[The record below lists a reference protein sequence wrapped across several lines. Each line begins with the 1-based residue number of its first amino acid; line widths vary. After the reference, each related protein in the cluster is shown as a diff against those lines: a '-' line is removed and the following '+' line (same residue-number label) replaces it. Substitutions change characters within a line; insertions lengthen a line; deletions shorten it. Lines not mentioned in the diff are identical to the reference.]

1 MSKSLDMVMDEAI
14 AWHLGLE
21 EAGAD
26 DWRRFITWLEADPAH
41 QAAYDRLTLDDASL
55 SEAIVEP
62 TIPAT
67 QSNPVKRGWLRYG
80 GAAGGLLAAA
90 AAAWMA
96 LMPAVV
102 SKASLYS
109 VETAPGKRHSLTL
122 ADGTMIE
129 MNGGTKLV
137 LDRNSAR
144 VATLDRGEAVFH
156 VVHHADQP
164 FEVRSGGVTLRDVG
178 TVFNVVR
185 AGPQLRVAVAEGS
198 VMFQPDKEKVPL
210 TKGQALAMREGDD
223 HIELSRVATDEVGG
237 WTEDRLDFRQVAL
250 STVAEDVSRSTGATV
265 TVSPEMAGLPFTGT
279 LRLDRSSEEVMRNL
293 AALAGAELR
302 RDGPHWMIRPKSGGA
317 R

>member
-1 MSKSLDMVMDEAI
+1 VSTSLDTVMDEAI

-21 EAGAD
+21 QAGAD
-26 DWRRFITWLEADPAH
+26 EWHRFIAWLEASPAH
-41 QAAYDRLTLDDASL
+41 QEAYDRLTLDDAAL
-55 SEAIVEP
+55 AAAIIEP
-62 TIPAT
+62 IIPAT
-67 QSNPVKRGWLRYG
+67 SSYPVKRGWLRYG

-102 SKASLYS
+102 SQASLYS

-122 ADGTMIE
+122 ADGTLIE

-137 LDRNSAR
+137 LDHNSTR
-144 VATLDRGEAVFH
+144 FATLERGEAVFH

-164 FEVRSGGVTLRDVG
+164 FEVRSGGVTLQDVG

-185 AGPQLRVAVAEGS
+185 AGPRLRVAVAEGS
-198 VMFQPDKEKVPL
+198 VMFQPDREKLPL

-223 HIELSRVATDEVGG
+223 HIELSRVATEAVGG
-237 WTEDRLDFRQVAL
+237 WTGGRLDFRQVAL
-250 STVAEDVSRSTGATV
+250 STVAEDVSRSTGAQLAV
-265 TVSPEMAGLPFTGT
+265 APEMAALPFTGT
-279 LRLDRSSEEVMRNL
+279 LRLDRPSEDVMRNL

-302 RDGPHWMIRPKSGGA
+302 RDGPHWTIRPKSGGA
-317 R
+317 H